1 MTPAARTEA
10 AIGLLD
16 QILSA
21 TKEPADRLVAGWFRQ
36 RRYAGAKDRAY
47 IQNVVWSVLRR
58 RAELEWALGHVDVGD
73 ANARALVAVALV
85 KDENLDDDALGQ
97 RFSGGEHA
105 PAPLTAAEQF
115 AVTALR
121 ANCDELIVAAPD
133 WVRGNYPPLLDEP
146 IREVFGDYAAAEMA
160 ALATRAPVDLRVN
173 TLKGD
178 RDAAVAALAKEGI
191 AAQPTPLSPV
201 GLRLDARANV
211 AGSSAYRDGLIEV
224 QDEGSQ
230 LVALLAG
237 AKPGETAIDWCAG
250 GGGKT
255 LALAAQMRNQGRLI
269 AFDIASQRLEAAQHR
284 MARAGASI
292 VEAHPMHDIAQ
303 VLGGLGQGA
312 DRVLVDAPCSGSGAW
327 RRNPAAKWRTTL
339 AGIQDYARQQEAI
352 LAAAAQAVR
361 PGGALVYVTCSVFRS
376 ENHAQVD
383 AFLAGHRDF
392 KLGSVA
398 ERWREVISDNPP
410 SEMPLLLLTPLENNT
425 DGFFIAA
432 LERKQ

>member
-16 QILSA
+16 QILSHA
-21 TKEPADRLVAGWFRQ
+21 QEPADRLVAGWFRQ

-47 IQNVVWSVLRR
+47 IQNVVYSVLRS

-73 ANARALVAVALV
+73 AGARDLVAAALV
-85 KDENLDDDALGQ
+85 KDESLDDAALAE
-97 RFSGGEHA
+97 RFTGAEHA
-105 PAPLTAAEQF
+105 PAPLTDKERATIA
-115 AVTALR
+115 ALR
-121 ANCDELIVAAPD
+121 APIEEPPD
-133 WVRGNYPPLLDEP
+133 WVRGNYPPLLDDP
-146 IREVFGDYAAAEMA
+146 IREVFGDDAAMELA
-160 ALATRAPVDLRVN
+160 ALSQRAPVDLRVN
-173 TLKGD
+173 TLRGD
-178 RDAAVAALAKEGI
+178 RDAAVAALAREGI

-211 AGSSAYRDGLIEV
+211 AGSSAFRDGLVEV

-230 LVALLAG
+230 LMALLVG
-237 AKPGETAIDWCAG
+237 AQPGESAIDWCAG

-255 LALAAQMRNQGRLI
+255 LALAAQMHNQGRLI
-269 AFDIASQRLEAAQHR
+269 AFDVASQRLEAAEHR
-284 MARAGASI
+284 VARSGATI
-292 VEAHPMHDIAQ
+292 IETHPMRDAAA

-327 RRNPAAKWRTTL
+327 RRNPAAKWRTTP
-339 AGIQDYARQQEAI
+339 ATIADYADRQQAI

-361 PGGALVYVTCSVFRS
+361 PGGSLVYVTCSLFRP
-376 ENHAQVD
+376 ENQGQID
-383 AFLAGHRDF
+383 GFLASHRDF

-398 ERWREVISDNPP
+398 NRWREVISDNPP

-425 DGFFIAA
+425 DGFFIAI
-432 LERKQ
+432 LERKA